1 MKLRA
6 GYFES
11 LGANAR
17 LVSTALTLSTA
28 LLSCEAHGEKW
39 GSAPGSWS
47 STPKST
53 EPDEAGG
60 TSAPRTAPAT
70 SATAGAS
77 ARTSAT
83 NEAPSADAGVGTDAH
98 AVSLERAEKTLFGT
112 SLPVEASRCKEASSE
127 TKARIECLLDVRYA
141 SDEEAKKLVRD
152 LYGRFGI
159 VVGQGE
165 AETMDGAYRGHIRLA
180 PTLPVGKDR
189 KHLVWLHAAMTS
201 IDTFVRALEA
211 KAPGKRVTYRYKP
224 LLVKFVRSL
233 DGKHTPSGYASD
245 WTYSYN
251 VEGSLNTSAEAVANL
266 AVHEIFHLNDLD
278 STGPAA
284 SPGSSRT
291 WSERTIGSD
300 VDAIVARCG
309 TKIACLTPY
318 TPTPLLVRGGTYYA
332 FQPGNRITLEYAAE
346 LSTRVFD
353 EQRGAL
359 GLGPKKPAFKC
370 GKPENARS
378 WKAMIDAY
386 FGGIDL
392 VPGC

>member
-1 MKLRA
+1 MRA
-6 GYFES
+6 SNTSSAGGGAS
-11 LGANAR
+11 LGIAIVVLAH
-17 LVSTALTLSTA
+17 A
-28 LLSCEAHGEKW
+28 LLSCEAHGDK
-39 GSAPGSWS
+39 GSTAP
-47 STPKST
+47 STPKVGEPTPSERAAPGPSPAAAVPSSST
-53 EPDEAGG
+53 VVNEKTGEVPSVE
-60 TSAPRTAPAT
+60 TASP
-70 SATAGAS
+70 STAG
-77 ARTSAT
+77 T
-83 NEAPSADAGVGTDAH
+83 PP
-98 AVSLERAEKTLFGT
+98 AVPLERAERALFGT
-112 SLPVEASRCKEASSE
+112 SLPVAASRCKEASSE

-141 SDEEAKKLVRD
+141 SDEEAKKLVLD
-152 LYGRFGI
+152 LYVRFGI

-165 AETMDGAYRGHIRLA
+165 AETMDGGYRGHIRLA

-201 IDTFVRALEA
+201 LDTFVRALEA
-211 KAPGKRVTYRYKP
+211 RAPGKKVGYRYKP

-245 WTYSYN
+245 WAYSYN
-251 VEGSLNTSAEAVANL
+251 VEGSLNTSAEAVLNL

-278 STGPAA
+278 PMGPAKA
-284 SPGSSRT
+284 AGSSRT
-291 WSERTIGSD
+291 WSERTLGSD

-332 FQPGNRITLEYAAE
+332 FQPGNRIPLEYAAE
-346 LSTRVFD
+346 LSTRIFD

-359 GLGPKKPAFKC
+359 DLGPKKPAFKC

>member
-1 MKLRA
+1 MNLTSTRTPRPRSA
-6 GYFES
+6 
-11 LGANAR
+11 AR
-17 LVSTALTLSTA
+17 VNGLALVVLALW
-28 LLSCEAHGEKW
+28 SCEAHGDK
-39 GSAPGSWS
+39 GS
-47 STPKST
+47 
-53 EPDEAGG
+53 
-60 TSAPRTAPAT
+60 TAPAT
-70 SATAGAS
+70 PKVVEPAPSERASPGPSPEAAVASSSATSANAKDREVPSLEPAS
-77 ARTSAT
+77 PSTS
-83 NEAPSADAGVGTDAH
+83 GTPP
-98 AVSLERAEKTLFGT
+98 AVSLERAERALFGT
-112 SLPVEASRCKEASSE
+112 SLPVAASRCKEASSE

-141 SDEEAKKLVRD
+141 SDDEAKKLVRD
-152 LYGRFGI
+152 LYARFGI

-189 KHLVWLHAAMTS
+189 KHLVWLHTAMTS
-201 IDTFVRALEA
+201 LDTFVRALEA
-211 KAPGKRVTYRYKP
+211 RAPGKKVGYRYQP

-251 VEGSLNTSAEAVANL
+251 VEGSLNTSAEAVLNL

-278 STGPAA
+278 PSGPAKL
-284 SPGSSRT
+284 PGSTRT
-291 WSERTIGSD
+291 WSERTLGAD

-332 FQPGNRITLEYAAE
+332 FQPGNRIPLEYAAE

>member
-1 MKLRA
+1 MKATITSHARPRA
-6 GYFES
+6 
-11 LGANAR
+11 LAIVVLAH
-17 LVSTALTLSTA
+17 ALF
-28 LLSCEAHGEKW
+28 SCEAHGDK
-39 GSAPGSWS
+39 GSTAP
-47 STPKST
+47 STPKVV
-53 EPDEAGG
+53 EPTPSERAGSEPSPEAA
-60 TSAPRTAPAT
+60 APSSSPALAKGKT
-70 SATAGAS
+70 G
-77 ARTSAT
+77 
-83 NEAPSADAGVGTDAH
+83 EAPSAEPASPGAPPPVG
-98 AVSLERAEKTLFGT
+98 LERAERTLFGT

-127 TKARIECLLDVRYA
+127 TNARIACLLDVRYA
-141 SDEEAKKLVRD
+141 SDDEARKLVRD
-152 LYGRFGI
+152 LYARFGI

-201 IDTFVRALEA
+201 LDTFVRALEA
-211 KAPGKRVTYRYKP
+211 RAPGKKVGYRYQP

-251 VEGSLNTSAEAVANL
+251 VEGSLNTSAEAVLNL

-278 STGPAA
+278 PSGPAKA
-284 SPGSSRT
+284 TGSSRT
-291 WSERTIGSD
+291 WSERTLGAD

-332 FQPGNRITLEYAAE
+332 FQPGNRIPLEYAAE

-378 WKAMIDAY
+378 WKAMIEAY